1 MHFSLKLRH
10 FQTASSVLPVKI
22 QGIIIT
28 AIDGQKT
35 NGVHK
40 VSVLSLE
47 GTFLFKPHLDLS

>member
-1 MHFSLKLRH
+1 LHH
-10 FQTASSVLPVKI
+10 FQIASSALLVKT

-40 VSVLSLE
+40 
-47 GTFLFKPHLDLS
+47 

>member
-10 FQTASSVLPVKI
+10 FQIASSVLPVKM

-35 NGVHK
+35 NGAHK
-40 VSVLSLE
+40 VSALSLE
-47 GTFLFKPHLDLS
+47 HSLVIIPHLGLS

>member
-10 FQTASSVLPVKI
+10 FQTASSVLLVKM
-22 QGIIIT
+22 QEIIIT

-47 GTFLFKPHLDLS
+47 DALVILPH